1 MLCDSDTARTCI
13 FNAHNI
19 LTLIEKRLSYF
30 QDNESCFH
38 TLNTFKGFETVSSHV
53 NEKCDIISKI
63 YKQIISTG
71 NVNKDSTCIR
81 SVGVKEWNSGS
92 QIVEQWES
100 KCGTV
105 GVKEWNSRSQRVEQW
120 ESKSGTVGFK

>member
-1 MLCDSDTARTCI
+1 M
-13 FNAHNI
+13 
-19 LTLIEKRLSYF
+19 K
-30 QDNESCFH
+30 
-38 TLNTFKGFETVSSHV
+38 
-53 NEKCDIISKI
+53 KCDIISKI

-120 ESKSGTVGFK
+120 ESKCGTVGVKEWNSGSQIVDQWESNSGTV